1 MWWRADASVARRIQP
16 TFGSR
21 TPHVTNIYQ
30 NRSPWTCM
38 KIALVSLCSIPHTV
52 SSPSVQCT
60 ATQHIPTD
68 ANGAHETGS
77 KVTFDT
83 TGVANIGVP
92 RVPHLPNRLRSGSL
106 QRGGVQ
112 PSTVWNPWQALC
124 LVTRWLRAHPGALT
138 SHLPPRR
145 RSLRRESSRSGGPQ
159 IMKKTFLLF
168 GVWVSDPYQSLGAQ
182 LANWRMLVTV
192 HRTRFGCPYN
202 APNGGCS
209 EELTSS

>member
-92 RVPHLPNRLRSGSL
+92 RVPHLPTQASVGLLAKGRGTTFNCLESMASPLSGHQMAACSPRCSHVPPAAKEKKPAPRKL
-106 QRGGVQ
+106 Q
-112 PSTVWNPWQALC
+112 VWWTPNHEKDL
-124 LVTRWLRAHPGALT
+124 
-138 SHLPPRR
+138 
-145 RSLRRESSRSGGPQ
+145 SS
-159 IMKKTFLLF
+159 
-168 GVWVSDPYQSLGAQ
+168 VWCVG
-182 LANWRMLVTV
+182 
-192 HRTRFGCPYN
+192 F
-202 APNGGCS
+202 
-209 EELTSS
+209 